1 MEVNEANMG
10 QLAVYLQQT
19 LSPQAEVGIS
29 KRFRLSLML
38 KLNVFSMPN
47 QVRKPAEDFL
57 TSVETNQNYPVL
69 LLSLLNSEAGELNI
83 KVAGAIT
90 FKNYI
95 KRNWKVSEE
104 GPDRIH
110 ASDRDQVD
118 PIYHRALIAPTSILL
133 GEDLDRGPHVEV
145 AWSCPEA
152 TKPGHCHHRAAGL
165 PHELAEPRH
174 RPGRQVCH
182 RRLSRDQRGSPDRSL
197 HL

>member
-1 MEVNEANMG
+1 MTFRMEVNEANMG

-83 KVAGAIT
+83 KVAGGDHIQELHQ
-90 FKNYI
+90 
-95 KRNWKVSEE
+95 EE
-104 GPDRIH
+104 LE
-110 ASDRDQVD
+110 SQ
-118 PIYHRALIAPTSILL
+118 
-133 GEDLDRGPHVEV
+133 
-145 AWSCPEA
+145 
-152 TKPGHCHHRAAGL
+152 
-165 PHELAEPRH
+165 
-174 RPGRQVCH
+174 
-182 RRLSRDQRGSPDRSL
+182 
-197 HL
+197 

>member
-104 GPDRIH
+104 GPDKIH

-118 PIYHRALIAPTSILL
+118 LICHRALTAPTSILL
-133 GEDLDRGPHVEV
+133 GEDLDRRPHVEV

-174 RPGRQVCH
+174 RPRGQV
-182 RRLSRDQRGSPDRSL
+182 RYWRLPRD
-197 HL
+197 